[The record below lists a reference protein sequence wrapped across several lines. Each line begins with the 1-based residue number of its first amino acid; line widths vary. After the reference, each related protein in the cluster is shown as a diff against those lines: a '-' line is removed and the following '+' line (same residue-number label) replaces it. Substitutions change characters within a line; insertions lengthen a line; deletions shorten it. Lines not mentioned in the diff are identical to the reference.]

1 MEKRLKEAL
10 DKRTKLNTA
19 IQRLK
24 GRLDAAQNDKERI
37 EGEIRERNIEP
48 HNLDSTIHLL
58 EEKYSELLSDFE
70 KQLNTA
76 QQHLTTYKEK

>member
-10 DKRTKLNTA
+10 DKRSKLNTA

-48 HNLDSTIHLL
+48 QNLEATINLL